1 MLGCSS
7 TANPPQVFPRVSR
20 NELHLIST
28 PTIWKIITPI
38 HTSAFV
44 IYTRVPWVEL
54 LNEMSVWMYLP
65 FPEVFL
71 SPNFHRFQKI
81 DRVQYQ
87 WVKKKQKNHICLIK
101 WNLSSLTDLLSA
113 CLQSEARWSVHLFI
127 LFWIYCPRKIIS
139 WCKYRDSAND
149 SEIYTNV
156 SIKIKMKALFEDI
169 TVTYFPHPHPQ
180 RVVDCL

>member
-1 MLGCSS
+1 MCLDAAQPQTHLKSSLVYPVMNYISYLHRPFGKSLLPFTHPLFSS
-7 TANPPQVFPRVSR
+7 THECLGWNCSMKWACECIYPSQKSSFLLIFIDSR
-20 NELHLIST
+20 
-28 PTIWKIITPI
+28 K
-38 HTSAFV
+38 
-44 IYTRVPWVEL
+44 
-54 LNEMSVWMYLP
+54 
-65 FPEVFL
+65 
-71 SPNFHRFQKI
+71 
-81 DRVQYQ
+81 YQ